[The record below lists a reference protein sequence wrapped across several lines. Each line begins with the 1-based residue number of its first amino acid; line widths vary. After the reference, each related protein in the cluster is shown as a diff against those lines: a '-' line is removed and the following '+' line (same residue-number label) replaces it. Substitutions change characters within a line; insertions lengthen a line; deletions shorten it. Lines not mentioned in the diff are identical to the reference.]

1 MKGHEA
7 RNFVRELLAYG
18 QGQSRKV
25 EILENWYSD
34 EWNEGVTPRNA
45 HTDTPTGI
53 SV

>member
-25 EILENWYSD
+25 ENFGEL
-34 EWNEGVTPRNA
+34 VFR
-45 HTDTPTGI
+45 
-53 SV
+53 